1 MLPGMSLKAL
11 RRCKRTNRNQIG
23 RRAESGRGV
32 LFPNCNPVS
41 RSGGSVWESH
51 EANHN
56 AN

>member
-1 MLPGMSLKAL
+1 MLPGMSLDAL

-41 RSGGSVWESH
+41 RSGGSFGSIH
-51 EANHN
+51 EASHN
-56 AN
+56 TD